1 VVGVALLYV
10 ALHAIAGRALDLAAP
25 AAAPA
30 ALAVAV
36 GIAFVLVFAVQVA
49 IAADPRGALAQRLH
63 HWFYAGF
70 YLDEIFTRFTFRV
83 WPARLRRDT
92 PPNHAVAAP
101 LAAGDA
107 R

>member
-1 VVGVALLYV
+1 M
-10 ALHAIAGRALDLAAP
+10 R
-25 AAAPA
+25 
-30 ALAVAV
+30 
-36 GIAFVLVFAVQVA
+36 
-49 IAADPRGALAQRLH
+49 LAQRLH

-101 LAAGDA
+101 VAAGDA